1 MSQFNSTSGI
11 VPMIGKIHNRVE
23 VPKQL
28 LHRNTTTV
36 NQKLGLPGMF
46 STFVARD
53 LRNMRILALTASSAS
68 IVACAVSIFFLVNI
82 DRRRRVFR
90 HDLIFF
96 LIICDLVKALV
107 LMIYPLVI
115 LVRNSVY
122 AQPAF
127 FNTLGW
133 FTAYCVEGADLA
145 IFFFAVHF
153 ALLIFTPSWKW
164 RRRGSGKIE
173 GGLYCVRAYIWPI
186 TALVPVLLASL
197 AFVNFELID
206 VKTLMEQTT
215 VVLDNDNYHFRDYAR
230 LGGYKPY
237 SAWCYLPPY
246 PLWYK
251 LVLSWGPRY
260 FLIIFILVLY
270 ISIYVFVKRE
280 SNKIKRQLFDFKE
293 ISGER
298 EAAKATTK
306 REFIRL
312 QCNRFFYKPM
322 KRFLMNVVGFL
333 SFSVEDTSS
342 SSRGLGSMYSGS
354 FYTTDNS
361 TSSDQVPDKVSFDF
375 PAQGNHKPQLSPD
388 CEISNDTAGKKDS
401 LGLPGR
407 MGTVGD
413 IESRQQV
420 GDGTNGCESRNG
432 SFIEQLE
439 PTYAHVPQGK
449 RSSFSAQSRPPAR
462 TYLSPMQSLCAP
474 QRREAEQNDQAEVNY
489 SGQNYQPPTANV
501 KDVQASFQK
510 QTYAAMK
517 RRRVQ
522 IQKNL
527 RSIFIYP
534 FSYIAI
540 WIFPLIVDI
549 TQYNYEIVHGPIVWL
564 VYIATIAQ
572 PLNGLVDTLVF
583 VYREKPWKCSWRVVQ
598 TKELLDAYSLKGGF
612 SEKDI
617 AELYHSDLG
626 KKGWYYCSR
635 FDKYSCWKHKPQ
647 RWKRAAWYIHR
658 FFRGFIRN
666 DYNFEDHCDEL
677 ASLHNG
683 SVAEAHPPGP
693 NVLKSPYDQRERQ
706 ISFPSD
712 STAASAPFAQPNRN
726 AESNDHV
733 EVSSFWRLVHLFP
746 MLHGI
751 DLDELSQE
759 LRRRPDDNDF
769 ILPGLKQALN
779 KNSAGGPKNLD
790 ELAKP
795 NFKPGYSVDR
805 NAKAV
810 ENGEDKSSAQAQPNY
825 ANFTMSANLDFSD
838 VVRGQS
844 PGAAEKDD
852 KKSDAGSS
860 EGDEMGMLAFLND
873 IPH

>member
-1 MSQFNSTSGI
+1 MSQWNST
-11 VPMIGKIHNRVE
+11 IGTHLPALMKTAKRVE

-36 NQKLGLPGMF
+36 NQKLGLPGLF

-68 IVACAVSIFFLVNI
+68 IVACSISIFFLVNI

-90 HDLIFF
+90 HELIFF

-115 LVRNSVY
+115 LVANQVY

-127 FNTLGW
+127 SNTLGW

-153 ALLIFTPSWKW
+153 ALLIFTPSWRW
-164 RRRGSGKIE
+164 RHKGSGKME

-197 AFVNFELID
+197 AFINFELID
-206 VKTLMEQTT
+206 VQSLVEQTT
-215 VVLDNDNYHFRDYAR
+215 VVLDNDNYHFADTAR
-230 LGGYKPY
+230 IGGYKPY

-246 PLWYK
+246 PIWYK
-251 LVLSWGPRY
+251 LALSWGYRY
-260 FLIIFILVLY
+260 FLIVFILILY

-280 SNKIKRQLFDFKE
+280 SNKIKRQLYDFKGRPE
-293 ISGER
+293 ER
-298 EAAKATTK
+298 EAVKVTSKWQFIKLKFK
-306 REFIRL
+306 RYF
-312 QCNRFFYKPM
+312 CKPM
-322 KRFLMNVVGFL
+322 LHFLMNVVGFL
-333 SFSVEDTSS
+333 SFNVEDTSS
-342 SSRGLGSMYSGS
+342 SGGLGSMYSSGS
-354 FYTTDNS
+354 YSISDNS
-361 TSSDQVPDKVSFDF
+361 TSDQVLDL
-375 PAQGNHKPQLSPD
+375 PAHQNHKVQLSPD
-388 CEISNDTAGKKDS
+388 ETAGKKSS
-401 LGLPGR
+401 LGFPGK
-407 MGTVGD
+407 MTTVGD
-413 IESRQQV
+413 IESQQQV
-420 GDGTNGCESRNG
+420 QDDTNGSESRSD
-432 SFIEQLE
+432 SFIDKLE
-439 PTYAHVPQGK
+439 PDSDRVPQAPVSGNS
-449 RSSFSAQSRPPAR
+449 RDTSVNEQSRPPIR
-462 TYLSPMQSLCAP
+462 TCLSPMQSLYEP
-474 QRREAEQNDQAEVNY
+474 RRREAEQDNQAELNH
-489 SGQNYQPPTANV
+489 SDKNPQPSAANL

-540 WIFPLIVDI
+540 WIFPLIVDA
-549 TQYNYEIVHGPIVWL
+549 TQYNYEIVHGPVVWL
-564 VYIATIAQ
+564 AYIATIAQ

-583 VYREKPWKCSWRVVQ
+583 VYREKPWQCSWRVVQ
-598 TKELLDAYSLKGGF
+598 SKELLDAYSLKGGF

-658 FFRGFIRN
+658 FLRGLIRN
-666 DYNFEDHCDEL
+666 NYNFEDHCHEL
-677 ASLHNG
+677 ALFHNDLTTDG
-683 SVAEAHPPGP
+683 HSPGA
-693 NVLKSPYDQRERQ
+693 NGLKSPYDQRERQ

-712 STAASAPFAQPNRN
+712 STTASATFAQPNPN
-726 AESNDHV
+726 AGSNDHI
-733 EVSSFWRLVHLFP
+733 EVSSFWRFVHLFP

-751 DLDELSQE
+751 DLDELNRE
-759 LRRRPDDNDF
+759 LRRRADENEF

-779 KNSAGGPKNLD
+779 KNSTNGAKKIN

-795 NFKPGYSVDR
+795 IFKPGYSVDG
-805 NAKAV
+805 ND
-810 ENGEDKSSAQAQPNY
+810 ESSVQAQPNY
-825 ANFTMSANLDFSD
+825 ANITMSANLDFSD

-852 KKSDAGSS
+852 KESDVGASK
-860 EGDEMGMLAFLND
+860 GDEMGMLAFLND

>member
-1 MSQFNSTSGI
+1 MSQFNSTISTG
-11 VPMIGKIHNRVE
+11 MMKMENRVP

-28 LHRNTTTV
+28 LHLNTTTV
-36 NQKLGLPGMF
+36 NQKLGLPGLF

-68 IVACAVSIFFLVNI
+68 IVACTVSIFFLVNI

-96 LIICDLVKALV
+96 LIICDLVKAIV

-115 LVRNSVY
+115 LVRNEVY
-122 AQPAF
+122 ASPGF

-145 IFFFAVHF
+145 IFFFAIHF

-164 RRRGSGKIE
+164 RRRGSGKME

-186 TALVPVLLASL
+186 TALVPVVLASL
-197 AFVNFELID
+197 AFINYQLID
-206 VKTLMEQTT
+206 EKTLAAETT
-215 VVLDNDNYHFRDYAR
+215 VVLDNDNYHFKDYAR

-246 PLWYK
+246 PIWYK
-251 LVLSWGPRY
+251 LALSWGPRY
-260 FLIIFILVLY
+260 FLIVFILVLY
-270 ISIYVFVKRE
+270 VSIYVFVKRE
-280 SNKIKRQLFDFKE
+280 SNKIKRQIFDFKGRPE
-293 ISGER
+293 E
-298 EAAKATTK
+298 EKATTRK
-306 REFIRL
+306 EFMKLKFR
-312 QCNRFFYKPM
+312 RFFCRPM
-322 KRFLMNVVGFL
+322 SRFLMNVIGFL

-342 SSRGLGSMYSGS
+342 SSKGLGSLYSAGS
-354 FYTTDNS
+354 FDTTDNS
-361 TSSDQVPDKVSFDF
+361 TSSDQVQGKVSFDY
-375 PAQGNHKPQLSPD
+375 PVQGNHRSQPSPGF
-388 CEISNDTAGKKDS
+388 EISNETGGKENNLDF
-401 LGLPGR
+401 PGK
-407 MGTVGD
+407 MSTIGD
-413 IESRQQV
+413 IEAQQQIE
-420 GDGTNGCESRNG
+420 DGTNRRGSRNE
-432 SFIEQLE
+432 SFIDQLE
-439 PTYAHVPQGK
+439 PSYDRTPQ
-449 RSSFSAQSRPPAR
+449 AQENFFDVQSHPPTR
-462 TYLSPMQSLCAP
+462 TYLSPMQSLSAT
-474 QRREAEQNDQAEVNY
+474 RGRKAEQDDQVEINY
-489 SGQNYQPPTANV
+489 PDKILQPPTANL

-534 FSYIAI
+534 FSYIGI

-549 TQYNYEIVHGPIVWL
+549 TQYHYEIIHGPVVWL
-564 VYIATIAQ
+564 AYIATIAQ

-583 VYREKPWKCSWRVVQ
+583 SYREKPWRCSWKVVQ

-617 AELYHSDLG
+617 TELYHSDLG
-626 KKGWYYCSR
+626 KKGWYYCGR

-658 FFRGFIRN
+658 FLRGLIKN
-666 DYNFEDHCDEL
+666 NYNFEDNCDEL
-677 ASLHNG
+677 ALFHNDLISEG
-683 SVAEAHPPGP
+683 GPPGS

-712 STAASAPFAQPNRN
+712 STTASAPFTHPNPN
-726 AESNDHV
+726 GEPNDHIQL
-733 EVSSFWRLVHLFP
+733 SSFWRFIHLFP
-746 MLHGI
+746 MLRGI
-751 DLDELSQE
+751 DLDELNRE
-759 LRRRPDDNDF
+759 LRRTTADNEF

-779 KNSAGGPKNLD
+779 KNSAGGAKKLD
-790 ELAKP
+790 ELEKP
-795 NFKPGYSVDR
+795 IFKPGYSVDT
-805 NAKAV
+805 NAK
-810 ENGEDKSSAQAQPNY
+810 SSVPIQP
-825 ANFTMSANLDFSD
+825 NFTMSSNLDFSD
-838 VVRGQS
+838 VVKEQS
-844 PGAAEKDD
+844 PGAAEKDV
-852 KKSDAGSS
+852 KESDAGSS